1 MFNKDFLMFMYALHS
16 AYIPRLINCMPMCLY
31 IYNEINKFKRKYY
44 LVDKFCLQQSKYLLY
59 KQKLSYRDILL
70 RHFHI

>member
-44 LVDKFCLQQSKYLLY
+44 LVDKFLFTAIEVFIIQTKV
-59 KQKLSYRDILL
+59 IL
-70 RHFHI
+70 